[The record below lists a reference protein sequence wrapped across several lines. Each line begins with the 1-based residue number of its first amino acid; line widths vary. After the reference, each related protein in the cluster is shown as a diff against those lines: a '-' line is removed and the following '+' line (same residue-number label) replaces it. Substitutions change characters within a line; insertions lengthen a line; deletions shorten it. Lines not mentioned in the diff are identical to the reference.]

1 MKKFIGKFAFI
12 AALVCLSSLAAC
24 GTQKSEKQVDV
35 AYTVGTYS
43 GYRVDL
49 VQILGVEA
57 AAVIVDYEVG
67 GIYINSLP
75 DPSWKYVVWTGEDEY
90 LVLTAAYE
98 QGLVTMSDIIEISKE
113 EGAYALI
120 YTAHTVGTFSG
131 YRVAVEN
138 TLPEG
143 VLVPCVEVD
152 YFAPSWEYVVEES
165 DDERIYLTDAY
176 LIGIIS
182 RADLLAIAA
191 AEAEYYSAQK

>member
-67 GIYINSLP
+67 GVYIASLP
-75 DPSWKYVVWTGEDEY
+75 D
-90 LVLTAAYE
+90 
-98 QGLVTMSDIIEISKE
+98 
-113 EGAYALI
+113 
-120 YTAHTVGTFSG
+120 
-131 YRVAVEN
+131 
-138 TLPEG
+138 
-143 VLVPCVEVD
+143 
-152 YFAPSWEYVVEES
+152 PSWEYVVEES

-182 RADLLAIAA
+182 RADLLAIAD
-191 AEAEYYSAQK
+191 AEEDYFTHLQRIE